1 MKMHPK
7 PMSRHTHHV
16 EPVKH
21 RLTYE
26 SAFEERGDP
35 VHIQFTFPNG
45 ATQRLTMTR
54 AEASKLISDLHD
66 ILRVSAG

>member
-7 PMSRHTHHV
+7 PMNRHTRFV
-16 EPVKH
+16 QPVKH
-21 RLTYE
+21 RITYDSGQE
-26 SAFEERGDP
+26 DAEP
-35 VHIQFTFPNG
+35 LHIQFTFPDG

-54 AEASKLISDLHD
+54 AEASKLVSDIHD

>member
-7 PMSRHTHHV
+7 PMTRHTRFV
-16 EPVKH
+16 QPVKH
-21 RLTYE
+21 RITYDSGQE
-26 SAFEERGDP
+26 DAEP
-35 VHIQFTFPNG
+35 LHIQFTFTDG

-54 AEASKLISDLHD
+54 AEASKLVSDIHD

>member
-16 EPVKH
+16 ETIKH

-26 SAFEERGDP
+26 SAFEERGEP
-35 VHIQFTFPNG
+35 VHINFTFPSG
-45 ATQRLTMTR
+45 STQRLTMSR
-54 AEASKLISDLHD
+54 YEAATLIDDLTAL
-66 ILRVSAG
+66 LRVSAG

>member
-7 PMSRHTHHV
+7 PMNRHTRFV
-16 EPVKH
+16 QPVKH
-21 RLTYE
+21 RITYDSGQE
-26 SAFEERGDP
+26 DAEP
-35 VHIQFTFPNG
+35 MHIQFTFPDG

-54 AEASKLISDLHD
+54 AEASKLVSDIHD